1 MDYWLADGTGVVVKY
16 QMVIESRSGPTTDP
30 AAEMYRIEASAELL
44 SANGFVPVE
53 LSPDCLAI
61 PPEDA

>member
-1 MDYWLADGTGVVVKY
+1 LPDPSLLAA
-16 QMVIESRSGPTTDP
+16 I
-30 AAEMYRIEASAELL
+30 
-44 SANGFVPVE
+44 GFVPVE